1 MYEKNPLS
9 PHLQIYRWH
18 LSMILSITHRII
30 GVVNSI
36 AIILICLWTISLLF
50 GEENY
55 EIIKILFQS
64 LLGKL
69 LITSLSWSFSFHM
82 LSEIRHLIWDLGYG
96 FDLKI
101 SKITGVI
108 TIIGSLTLT
117 ILIYLLG
124 ENFICTYYAA
134 QCSLAGSRG
143 QSLHLD
149 YPYVVYNKP
158 GDKIP
163 MGMGSTN
170 HLLSCGILTYLNN
183 SSSNSYGPIVL
194 RGSQKYRRFP
204 TVQDV
209 KKYKFTKLKVP
220 KGGMV
225 ILNTLMWHAGAP
237 NYSDKNDR
245 SVLVT
250 HYTPNYVRLRM
261 DLKNTTKENLIKH
274 YHHLKEPIKI
284 FWRALSLLWIY
295 LL

>member
-101 SKITGVI
+101 SKITGII
-108 TIIGSLTLT
+108 TIIGSLALT

-124 ENFICTYYAA
+124 KNFI
-134 QCSLAGSRG
+134 
-143 QSLHLD
+143 
-149 YPYVVYNKP
+149 
-158 GDKIP
+158 
-163 MGMGSTN
+163 
-170 HLLSCGILTYLNN
+170 
-183 SSSNSYGPIVL
+183 
-194 RGSQKYRRFP
+194 
-204 TVQDV
+204 
-209 KKYKFTKLKVP
+209 
-220 KGGMV
+220 
-225 ILNTLMWHAGAP
+225 
-237 NYSDKNDR
+237 
-245 SVLVT
+245 
-250 HYTPNYVRLRM
+250 
-261 DLKNTTKENLIKH
+261 
-274 YHHLKEPIKI
+274 
-284 FWRALSLLWIY
+284 
-295 LL
+295 

>member
-64 LLGKL
+64 FFGKM
-69 LITSLSWSFSFHM
+69 LITSLSWSFSFHI

-108 TIIGSLTLT
+108 TIIGSLALT

-124 ENFICTYYAA
+124 
-134 QCSLAGSRG
+134 
-143 QSLHLD
+143 
-149 YPYVVYNKP
+149 K
-158 GDKIP
+158 
-163 MGMGSTN
+163 
-170 HLLSCGILTYLNN
+170 
-183 SSSNSYGPIVL
+183 
-194 RGSQKYRRFP
+194 
-204 TVQDV
+204 
-209 KKYKFTKLKVP
+209 
-220 KGGMV
+220 
-225 ILNTLMWHAGAP
+225 
-237 NYSDKNDR
+237 
-245 SVLVT
+245 
-250 HYTPNYVRLRM
+250 
-261 DLKNTTKENLIKH
+261 NLI
-274 YHHLKEPIKI
+274 
-284 FWRALSLLWIY
+284 
-295 LL
+295 